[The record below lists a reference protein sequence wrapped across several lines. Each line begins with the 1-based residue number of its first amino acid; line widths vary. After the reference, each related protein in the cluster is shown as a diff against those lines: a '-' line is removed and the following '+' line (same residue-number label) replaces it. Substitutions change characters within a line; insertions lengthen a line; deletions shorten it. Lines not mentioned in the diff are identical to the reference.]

1 VKRFVRMLLKV
12 LARTARPHLR
22 AMGLLQTSK
31 VFNRSAL
38 VWTPGSEKVLV
49 LAPHMDDEVI
59 GCGGT
64 LARHVAAGADV
75 TVIFL
80 TDGRQGGQ
88 TPAQSSLGATRKLEA
103 ERALRELGVSKLLF
117 FDAADGA
124 LTEQAAGVAVRLREV
139 LRELRPE
146 LVYLP
151 FFLEEHPDHRAASQV
166 LLAAMQ
172 EPPPIDFGCMGYE
185 VWTPLFPNC
194 FVSIDETVERKRR
207 ALTHYQSQLSEA
219 DYLHTA
225 LGLNAY
231 RSNAFLGQTCRFA
244 EAFCALPIAHYL
256 ALWRSYRLEH

>member
-1 VKRFVRMLLKV
+1 VKRLLRMLLKL

-22 AMGLLQTSK
+22 AIGLLQTAK

-38 VWTPGSEKVLV
+38 VWTPGSGKILV
-49 LAPHMDDEVI
+49 LAPHMDDELI

-88 TPAQSSLGATRKLEA
+88 PPAQSSLGATRRREA
-103 ERALRELGVSKLLF
+103 QQALGELGVSKLVF

-124 LTEQAAGVAVRLREV
+124 LTEQAAGLGGRLKEM

-146 LVYLP
+146 FVYLP
-151 FFLEEHPDHRAASQV
+151 FYLEEHPDHRAASQV
-166 LLAAMQ
+166 LAAAMQ
-172 EPPPIDFGCMGYE
+172 DLRIDFGCMGYE

-194 FVSIDETVERKRR
+194 FVNIDETLELKKRS
-207 ALTHYQSQLSEA
+207 LTHYQSQLAEA

-231 RSNAFLGQTCRFA
+231 RSNAFLGGTCRFA
-244 EAFCALPIAHYL
+244 EAFCALPVADYL
-256 ALWRSYRLEH
+256 ALYRSYRLER